1 MMMDLQADA
10 YKNTLQL
17 LVSQM
22 KDSIWGFEDLV
33 GQLKRSLE
41 FSQSI
46 IDEMKNEIRSL
57 KADKES
63 NTKVIEEL
71 HTDLRECREVMRSL
85 TTRCNDLDDLQRRR
99 NLKIDGLPEVNI
111 ETTEQTTMS
120 ITSLN
125 RQKLELPDLTIE
137 VAHRAGQRQEN
148 RPRPVVKLQDK
159 LTKMLLSETQR
170 S

>member
-1 MMMDLQADA
+1 
-10 YKNTLQL
+10 
-17 LVSQM
+17 
-22 KDSIWGFEDLV
+22 
-33 GQLKRSLE
+33 
-41 FSQSI
+41 
-46 IDEMKNEIRSL
+46 MKNEIRSL

-71 HTDLRECREVMRSL
+71 HTDLRECREVMWSL

-125 RQKLELPDLTIE
+125 R
-137 VAHRAGQRQEN
+137 
-148 RPRPVVKLQDK
+148 
-159 LTKMLLSETQR
+159 
-170 S
+170 

>member
-17 LVSQM
+17 VVSQM

-71 HTDLRECREVMRSL
+71 HTDLRECREVM
-85 TTRCNDLDDLQRRR
+85 
-99 NLKIDGLPEVNI
+99 
-111 ETTEQTTMS
+111 
-120 ITSLN
+120 
-125 RQKLELPDLTIE
+125 
-137 VAHRAGQRQEN
+137 
-148 RPRPVVKLQDK
+148 
-159 LTKMLLSETQR
+159 
-170 S
+170 